1 MTFLPSG
8 LYAPTATA
16 AAFNARQEQQ
26 QQLQSS
32 TGSMISGLIAAKK
45 GTSPMVHAPA
55 EKKIELY
62 SAVRSFVI
70 RPYLVQHCSFDKMP
84 MSKMRILIMLVYFDR
99 NLVSKGSK
107 ERQPDIK
114 PCEDRP
120 GLPSKPQS

>member
-26 QQLQSS
+26 QQLHSS

-45 GTSPMVHAPA
+45 STSPMAHSPA

-70 RPYLVQHCSFDKMP
+70 RQYLVQHCFYTTIP
-84 MSKMRILIMLVYFDR
+84 VI
-99 NLVSKGSK
+99 
-107 ERQPDIK
+107 
-114 PCEDRP
+114 
-120 GLPSKPQS
+120 